1 MDATDPE
8 PSELATLE
16 IGLRGTLV
24 VGRLEGEVDLSNAA
38 ALEARILAALR
49 GASALV
55 LDLADVT
62 YLDSAALALLSRVQ
76 LACRGSGIG
85 LACVLRDGSRTSRT
99 LELAGVR
106 ARRHEAGSIDRGSR
120 GAADRFGSR
129 MTAETRVLS
138 EGYLSR
144 DETGSA
150 RRSGSHARAECWS

>member
-62 YLDSAALALLSRVQ
+62 YLDSAALARCHAYSPH
-76 LACRGSGIG
+76 
-85 LACVLRDGSRTSRT
+85 
-99 LELAGVR
+99 AGVR
-106 ARRHEAGSIDRGSR
+106 GPGWRACFATARGRVARSSSPGSSSP
-120 GAADRFGSR
+120 A
-129 MTAETRVLS
+129 
-138 EGYLSR
+138 
-144 DETGSA
+144 
-150 RRSGSHARAECWS
+150 

>member
-1 MDATDPE
+1 VKGPATAEPNVDATDPE

-49 GASALV
+49 GAPALV

-99 LELAGVR
+99 LELAGFELAGMRLVR
-106 ARRHEAGSIDRGSR
+106 SIEEAEERLIGSDRG
-120 GAADRFGSR
+120 
-129 MTAETRVLS
+129 
-138 EGYLSR
+138 
-144 DETGSA
+144 
-150 RRSGSHARAECWS
+150 

>member
-76 LACRGSGIG
+76 LACRVRGSGWR
-85 LACVLRDGSRTSRT
+85 ACFATARGRVARSSSPGSSSP
-99 LELAGVR
+99 A
-106 ARRHEAGSIDRGSR
+106 
-120 GAADRFGSR
+120 
-129 MTAETRVLS
+129 
-138 EGYLSR
+138 
-144 DETGSA
+144 
-150 RRSGSHARAECWS
+150 